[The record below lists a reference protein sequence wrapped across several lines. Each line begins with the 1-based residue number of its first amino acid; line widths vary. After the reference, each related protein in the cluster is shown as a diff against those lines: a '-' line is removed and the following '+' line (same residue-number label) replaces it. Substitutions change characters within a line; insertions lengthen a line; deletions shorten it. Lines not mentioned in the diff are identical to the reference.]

1 MICGSADNALIF
13 SRAEKDMA
21 WTKDMS
27 YLCMNVACHIIKV
40 LNIVFVSI
48 VEPYPIIYLSV
59 RSLEISYIQLLHVF
73 VKIVWWI
80 SQSYQIYLSKLLYV
94 FVKVVTLGEWAGM
107 IDLEQVRLCF
117 HAVVHQR
124 LGETNAPNIVHHNS
138 LHHIN
143 DDNIYKY
150 STYSHSLSQKVICCQ
165 VFTISTEGA
174 LRRPLTYDD

>member
-1 MICGSADNALIF
+1 
-13 SRAEKDMA
+13 
-21 WTKDMS
+21 
-27 YLCMNVACHIIKV
+27 MNVACHIIKE

-48 VEPYPIIYLSV
+48 VQPYPIIYLSV
-59 RSLEISYIQLLHVF
+59 KSLEISYIQLLHVF
-73 VKIVWWI
+73 VKIVWCI
-80 SQSYQIYLSKLLYV
+80 SKRYKIYLSKLLHV

-107 IDLEQVRLCF
+107 IDLEQVILCF

-165 VFTISTEGA
+165 AST
-174 LRRPLTYDD
+174 YNY

>member
-1 MICGSADNALIF
+1 
-13 SRAEKDMA
+13 
-21 WTKDMS
+21 
-27 YLCMNVACHIIKV
+27 MNVACHIIRV

-48 VEPYPIIYLSV
+48 VEPYPIIYFSV

-80 SQSYQIYLSKLLYV
+80 FQSYQIYLSKLLHV

-143 DDNIYKY
+143 DDKIYKY
-150 STYSHSLSQKVICCQ
+150 STYSH
-165 VFTISTEGA
+165 
-174 LRRPLTYDD
+174 

>member
-1 MICGSADNALIF
+1 
-13 SRAEKDMA
+13 
-21 WTKDMS
+21 MS
-27 YLCMNVACHIIKV
+27 FLWMNVACHIIKE

-48 VEPYPIIYLSV
+48 VQPYPIIYLSN

-73 VKIVWWI
+73 VKIVWCI
-80 SQSYQIYLSKLLYV
+80 SKIYKIYLSKFLNV

-107 IDLEQVRLCF
+107 IDLEQVILCF

-165 VFTISTEGA
+165 AST
-174 LRRPLTYDD
+174 YNY

>member
-1 MICGSADNALIF
+1 MYMPTLFHA
-13 SRAEKDMA
+13 
-21 WTKDMS
+21 
-27 YLCMNVACHIIKV
+27 
-40 LNIVFVSI
+40 
-48 VEPYPIIYLSV
+48 
-59 RSLEISYIQLLHVF
+59 F
-73 VKIVWWI
+73 VKGVTCICKNFHVC
-80 SQSYQIYLSKLLYV
+80 LSKLLHV

-143 DDNIYKY
+143 DDDIYKY

-165 VFTISTEGA
+165 VFTIISTE
-174 LRRPLTYDD
+174 

>member
-1 MICGSADNALIF
+1 
-13 SRAEKDMA
+13 
-21 WTKDMS
+21 
-27 YLCMNVACHIIKV
+27 MNVACQIIKE

-48 VEPYPIIYLSV
+48 VQPYPIIYLSN

-73 VKIVWWI
+73 VKIVWCF
-80 SQSYQIYLSKLLYV
+80 SKRYKIYLSKLLHV

-107 IDLEQVRLCF
+107 KDLEQVILCF

-138 LHHIN
+138 LHHKN

-165 VFTISTEGA
+165 ASI
-174 LRRPLTYDD
+174 YNY